1 MLEGKVAIV
10 TGAGRGVG
18 KEIAKLMAANGAKVV
33 VNDYGVEQDGT
44 SPDTSHAD
52 QTVKEI
58 SDAGGEAV
66 ANAGS
71 VASFDDATGMVKQ
84 ALDTFGGLHIV
95 CNPAGILR
103 DRMLHK
109 MSPEDWQEVVDV
121 HLTGHFNMCRAPI
134 NHFREQEYGRIITC
148 TSVSGTIGNIGQSNY
163 GAAKLGI
170 VALTR
175 ILAMESASKGITVNC
190 ISPSANTRMTQ
201 GVPEPKDPAVAA
213 RRKIRLERSKP
224 EDIAALCVFLAS
236 EGAGDIT
243 GQVFGQRAAEISL
256 FGFSRPI
263 QTVHHQGGWT
273 PELVG
278 EHAMPTLR
286 PRFTKLEQNAD
297 VQPALPLD

>member
-1 MLEGKVAIV
+1 
-10 TGAGRGVG
+10 
-18 KEIAKLMAANGAKVV
+18 
-33 VNDYGVEQDGT
+33 
-44 SPDTSHAD
+44 
-52 QTVKEI
+52 
-58 SDAGGEAV
+58 
-66 ANAGS
+66 
-71 VASFDDATGMVKQ
+71 MVKQ
-84 ALDTFGGLHIV
+84 ALDTYGGLHII

-103 DRMLHK
+103 DRTLHK
-109 MSPEDWQEVVDV
+109 MSPEDWKEVVDV

-175 ILAMESASKGITVNC
+175 ILAMESVSKGITVNC

-201 GVPEPKDPAVAA
+201 GVPEPKDPAVAE
-213 RRKIRLERSKP
+213 RRRIRLERSKP
-224 EDIAALCVFLAS
+224 ADIAPLCVFLAS

-243 GQVFGQRAAEISL
+243 GQVFGPLAGELSL
-256 FGFSRPI
+256 FNFSRPI

-273 PELVG
+273 PELIG

>member
-44 SPDTSHAD
+44 SPDTTHAE

-58 SDAGGEAV
+58 KEAGGEAV

-71 VASFDDATGMVKQ
+71 VASFEDATAMVKQ

-95 CNPAGILR
+95 ANPAGILR
-103 DRMLHK
+103 DTMLHK
-109 MSPEDWQEVVDV
+109 MSPEDWREVVDV
-121 HLTGHFNMCRAPI
+121 HLNGHFNMCRAPI

-201 GVPEPKDPAVAA
+201 GVPEPKDPAVAEK
-213 RRKIRLERSKP
+213 RRIRLERSKP
-224 EDIAALCVFLAS
+224 EDIAPLCVYLAS
-236 EGAGDIT
+236 EEAKDVT
-243 GQVFGQRAAEISL
+243 GQVFG
-256 FGFSRPI
+256 
-263 QTVHHQGGWT
+263 
-273 PELVG
+273 
-278 EHAMPTLR
+278 
-286 PRFTKLEQNAD
+286 
-297 VQPALPLD
+297 

>member
-18 KEIAKLMAANGAKVV
+18 KEIAKLMAAHGAKVV

-44 SPDTSHAD
+44 SPDKTHAE
-52 QTVKEI
+52 QTVQEI
-58 SDAGGEAV
+58 KDAGGDAV

-71 VASFDDATGMVKQ
+71 VAKFEDATNMVKQ
-84 ALDTFGGLHIV
+84 AMDSFGGLHIV
-95 CNPAGILR
+95 VNPAGILR

-109 MSPEDWQEVVDV
+109 MSPEDWQEVTDV

-175 ILAMESASKGITVNC
+175 ILAMESVSKGITVVRWWSRKFPGRC
-190 ISPSANTRMTQ
+190 
-201 GVPEPKDPAVAA
+201 
-213 RRKIRLERSKP
+213 RR
-224 EDIAALCVFLAS
+224 
-236 EGAGDIT
+236 
-243 GQVFGQRAAEISL
+243 
-256 FGFSRPI
+256 
-263 QTVHHQGGWT
+263 
-273 PELVG
+273 
-278 EHAMPTLR
+278 
-286 PRFTKLEQNAD
+286 
-297 VQPALPLD
+297 

>member
-1 MLEGKVAIV
+1 MLEGRVAIV

-18 KEIAKLMAANGAKVV
+18 KEIAKHMAAAGAKVV

-44 SPDTSHAD
+44 QPSEGPAADTVSEI
-52 QTVKEI
+52 KE
-58 SDAGGEAV
+58 AGGEAV
-66 ANAGS
+66 VNFGS
-71 VASFDDATGMVKQ
+71 VASFDDATAMVKQ
-84 ALDTFGGLHIV
+84 ALDTFGGLHIM

-103 DRMLHK
+103 DRMFHK
-109 MSPEDWQEVVDV
+109 MSPEDWQEVIDV
-121 HLTGHFNMCRAPI
+121 HLTGHYNMCRAPI

-148 TSVSGTIGNIGQSNY
+148 TSVSGTIGNIGQANY

-175 ILAMESASKGITVNC
+175 ILAMESISKGITVNC
-190 ISPSANTRMTQ
+190 ISPSAATRMTES
-201 GVPEPKDPAVAA
+201 VPTPKDPAAA
-213 RRKIRLERSKP
+213 ERRRIRLERSRP
-224 EDIAALCVFLAS
+224 EDIAPLSVYLAS
-236 EGAGDIT
+236 EQAGDIT

-263 QTVHHQGGWT
+263 YTVHHHGGWT
-273 PELVG
+273 PQLVG

-286 PRFTKLEQNAD
+286 PKFTPLEQNAD

>member
-44 SPDTSHAD
+44 SPDTTHAE

-58 SDAGGEAV
+58 AEAGGEAV

-71 VASFDDATGMVKQ
+71 VASFEDATTMVKQ
-84 ALDTFGGLHIV
+84 ALDTYGGLHIV
-95 CNPAGILR
+95 ANPAGILR
-103 DRMLHK
+103 DTMLHK
-109 MSPEDWQEVVDV
+109 MSPEDWQEVLDV

-175 ILAMESASKGITVNC
+175 ILAMESVSKGITVNC

-201 GVPEPKDPAVAA
+201 GVPEPKDPAAA
-213 RRKIRLERSKP
+213 EQRRIRLERSKP
-224 EDIAALCVFLAS
+224 EDIAPLCVYLAS
-236 EGAGDIT
+236 EEAKDVT
-243 GQVFGQRAAEISL
+243 GQVFGQRAGEISL
-256 FGFSRPI
+256 FNFSRPI
-263 QTVHHQGGWT
+263 HTVHHSGGWT
-273 PELVG
+273 PELVRDS
-278 EHAMPTLR
+278 AIPSLR
-286 PRFTKLEQNAD
+286 MKFTKLESNAD
-297 VQPALPLD
+297 VYAALPLD